1 MANSLLNVMI
11 EQLHILSDRQIED
24 TQALMLELAPNIHV
38 SAEMLKNA
46 VGSDNTHFFAL
57 MEDDGRIVGCAS
69 LCVFNSPTG
78 RKASVE
84 DVVVL
89 SSCRGLG
96 YGRKLME
103 HIIDYAKKEL
113 VPIDLHL
120 TSNPARVS
128 ANALYKAVG
137 FERRETNVYQ
147 LRLLVKG

>member
-1 MANSLLNVMI
+1 MRI
-11 EQLHILSDRQIED
+11 EQLHTLTDRQTED
-24 TQALMLELAPNIHV
+24 IQALMLELAPTIQV
-38 SAEMLKNA
+38 STEMLHNV
-46 VGSDNTHFFAL
+46 VGSNNTHFFVL

-69 LCVFNSPTG
+69 LCVFDSPTG

-96 YGRKLME
+96 YGRKLMG
-103 HIIDYAKKEL
+103 HIIEFAKKEL

-120 TSNPARVS
+120 TSNPKRVS

-137 FERRETNVYQ
+137 FEQRETNVYSIQ
-147 LRLLVKG
+147 IS